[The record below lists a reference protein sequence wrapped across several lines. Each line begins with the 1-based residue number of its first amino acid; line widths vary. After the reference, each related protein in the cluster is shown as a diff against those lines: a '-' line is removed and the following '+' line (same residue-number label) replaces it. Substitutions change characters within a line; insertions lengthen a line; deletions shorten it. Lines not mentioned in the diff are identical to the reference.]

1 MSQKMQLQ
9 IGMKQ
14 QLRMTQQLQQAIRL
28 LQLSRQELGASI
40 QEEMTE
46 NPALEELP
54 ELCNETYAHI
64 ETGEPPAVPGETPDL
79 SMSLR
84 SLDDNIGK
92 TDTIDW
98 DSYLN
103 EYQTHTPMADATCK
117 GYIGEDLPSYE
128 ATLTAPP
135 TLVEHLMRQVKFL
148 ASRQRDRSTK
158 HATRVLEHEI
168 HFLRCYLLGCDDEVA
183 LVLAV
188 FIVHDDYEFS
198 FLEVLH
204 CIFDAA

>member
-28 LQLSRQELGASI
+28 LQLSRQELVASI

-135 TLVEHLMRQVKFL
+135 TLVEHLMRQVKL
-148 ASRQRDRSTK
+148 SRLDEQQAKIAVEIIGNINDDGYLVGIT
-158 HATRVLEHEI
+158 LEEI
-168 HFLRCYLLGCDDEVA
+168 AAHFGVDLD
-183 LVLAV
+183 
-188 FIVHDDYEFS
+188 
-198 FLEVLH
+198 
-204 CIFDAA
+204 